1 MSNLT
6 KIEAFSPDGELRMIV
21 ETPRGSAVKLKYEP
35 KLKAFTVARSLPVG
49 VTYPFDWGFIP
60 GTEGEDG
67 DPLDAL
73 AIHDSATYPRVILPC
88 RLLGVIHLTQNAGKG
103 REANPR
109 FILLPVWHGRFGEF
123 AKAAELP
130 DRLKKEIEQ
139 FFLSVDFFTGKD
151 AAIDGW
157 KGPNAAEKAIRKS
170 LKLQPED
177 DR

>member
-1 MSNLT
+1 MSNLM
-6 KIEAFSPDGELRMIV
+6 KIDAFSPDGELRMIV

-35 KLKAFTVARSLPVG
+35 GLKAFTISRAMPLG

-73 AIHDSATYPRVILPC
+73 AIHDSATYPGVILPC
-88 RLLGVIHLTQNAGKG
+88 RVLGVINLTQNSKKG

-109 FILLPVWHGRFGEF
+109 FILLPVWHDRFGEL

-130 DRLKKEIEQ
+130 DRLKEEIEQ
-139 FFLSVDFFTGKD
+139 FFLSADFFTAK
-151 AAIDGW
+151 APAIDGW
-157 KGPNAAEKAIRKS
+157 KGPKAAEKEIRRF
-170 LKLQPED
+170 LTA
-177 DR
+177 R

>member
-6 KIEAFSPDGELRMIV
+6 KIDAFSPDGELRMIV

-35 KLKAFTVARSLPVG
+35 ELKAFTISRSMPLG

-73 AIHDSATYPRVILPC
+73 AIHDSATYPGVILPC
-88 RLLGVIHLTQNAGKG
+88 RVLGVINLTQNSGKG

-109 FILLPVWHGRFGEF
+109 FILLPVWHDRFGELTR
-123 AKAAELP
+123 AAELP
-130 DRLKKEIEQ
+130 GRLKAEIEQ
-139 FFLSVDFFTGKD
+139 FFLSTDFFTGKD
-151 AAIDGW
+151 PVIDGW
-157 KGPNAAEKAIRKS
+157 KGPNAAEKEIRRS
-170 LKLQPED
+170 LKPQA
-177 DR
+177 